1 MTLNYN
7 FRELI
12 FKYVDGTLNMDL
24 PELLI
29 GRKSLTKSTAFEV
42 ESLFPSTKTIWS
54 PFSEKMHETRNSEAA
69 FHSRPQ
75 LRKNRIR
82 ILLTKNFEK

>member
-24 PELLI
+24 AKLLI
-29 GRKSLTKSTAFEV
+29 GRKSLTTSTVFEV
-42 ESLFPSTKTIWS
+42 ESLSPSIKTIGC
-54 PFSEKMHETRNSEAA
+54 PFSEKHLSANDFFSETNARNA
-69 FHSRPQ
+69 Q
-75 LRKNRIR
+75 
-82 ILLTKNFEK
+82 

>member
-1 MTLNYN
+1 MTLNYH

-29 GRKSLTKSTAFEV
+29 GRKSLTTSTVFEV
-42 ESLFPSTKTIWS
+42 ESLFPSTKRIWS
-54 PFSEKMHETRNSEAA
+54 PFSKKHLSTNDFFSEKNARNA
-69 FHSRPQ
+69 Q
-75 LRKNRIR
+75 
-82 ILLTKNFEK
+82 